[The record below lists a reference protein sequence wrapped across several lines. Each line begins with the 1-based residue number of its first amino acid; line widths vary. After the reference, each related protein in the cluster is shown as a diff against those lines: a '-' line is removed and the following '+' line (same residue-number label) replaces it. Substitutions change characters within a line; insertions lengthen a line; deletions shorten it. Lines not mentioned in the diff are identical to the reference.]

1 METATKPW
9 AIGMTALAGMARM
22 AQHLNFAPVGA
33 LSLFAGARLRGWQ
46 AYVLPIAL
54 MAITDPFLG
63 GYSSAT
69 PFVYASFLI
78 SVWMGTKLRNTENPA
93 WIGGMALLG
102 SLQFFLLTNLPMWL
116 FGHMYGPGLAGLIAV
131 YTAALP
137 FYRRTFESD
146 IFYTAV
152 LFGVHAWLS
161 RGVAR
166 AERVAPQPA

>member
-1 METATKPW
+1 MENATKPW
-9 AIGMTALAGMARM
+9 AIGMTVLAGMARM

-46 AYVLPIAL
+46 AYALPIAL

-116 FGHMYGPGLAGLIAV
+116 FGHFYGPGLSGLLAD

-137 FYRRTFESD
+137 FYRRTVASD
-146 IFYTAV
+146 ILYTAV
-152 LFGVHAWLS
+152 LFGVHALLT
-161 RGVAR
+161 RRVAR
-166 AERVAPQPA
+166 AERVVPQPA